1 MHRHLDIPLAIQSYQ
16 SMASLEDPEATRHHC
31 HIDLHFPTPA
41 KAQLVKNVLEIDDE
55 LQPTKIRKTFAV
67 DGTALDVL
75 LVSCDPKVLR
85 VAVSSF
91 YDMLTVALK
100 TLQEFDEK

>member
-1 MHRHLDIPLAIQSYQ
+1 
-16 SMASLEDPEATRHHC
+16 MASLEDPEATRHHC